1 MKYSAGLTALLVFG
15 MAMSQCAL
23 AQDQHGNG
31 LPMLV
36 GPFTIDPNQ
45 TQLVTSQW
53 VTGIGCPTGATV
65 VPLGG
70 AATLMTDSACPTGD
84 PSDTANQ
91 GLLLVKGG
99 PTGNSATAA
108 ADIHNITGTV
118 VTEVGFDIR
127 SGSHCAAA
135 PRFSVVT
142 ADNVTHS
149 ISCAS
154 LLMVLSASPGWRRL
168 RLFDLTQASPP
179 IAPGSVVQAAS
190 IVFDD
195 GQDTGPDFSGQAILD
210 NIDVNGTLLGQGSA
224 TSTSS
229 SSPHQGTGGQ

>member
-1 MKYSAGLTALLVFG
+1 MKYSAGVTALLVFG
-15 MAMSQCAL
+15 IAMIQCIL
-23 AQDQHGNG
+23 AQDPHGNG

-36 GPFTIDPNQ
+36 GPYTFDPNQ

-53 VTGIGCPTGATV
+53 VTGTGCPTGATI

-108 ADIHNITGTV
+108 AAIHNITGTV
-118 VTEVGFDIR
+118 LTEVGFDIR

-142 ADNVTHS
+142 TDNVTHS

-154 LLMVLSASPGWRRL
+154 LSPVLSASPGWRRL

-179 IAPGSVVQAAS
+179 IAPGTVVQATS

-224 TSTSS
+224 TSSS
-229 SSPHQGTGGQ
+229 NPHQGIGGQ